1 MKNVFTKTIALMLAI
16 ISIFST
22 CAVLAP
28 VSALSNNVHDI
39 LFDWEYY
46 YAANSDVAKAFGR
59 DPAKLRWHYDNYG
72 KNEGRAPSKLFNPKE
87 YLALYSDLK
96 NHFRNDYKGAY
107 NHFVSYGIN
116 ESRQASSKFSVSIYK
131 ANYEDLRKAFG
142 NNNLLYLKHY
152 REYGEREGR
161 NAVKKISTTSNNRAN
176 GNTTVLSP
184 KPIIENGYYAVG
196 SGNYVWNVQFAPT
209 TGIGNFCL
217 DPLDYQ
223 AHEVFYIQYVA
234 SKNAYYITPIYRQGE
249 AAANALYGKDCS
261 VGSQMKLHPSNTSD
275 TASLWHITASN
286 QGFKFQNVASGL
298 YVTMNSSAK
307 TGTKLLLMRS
317 QNTRQGFNITKIS
330 DSKVKEIKNQS
341 AGLLSPIKGGLT
353 VTGSS
358 ATTNGY
364 KCDYKANGTP
374 IYAPCDGTVYL
385 KQTTAGGTLVS
396 YGNWV
401 DFRSSEGGYRIK
413 MAHLSS
419 LVGIESKKTSIASRR
434 LSSSQV
440 SGVTTATL
448 LTKQVK
454 KGELIGYS
462 GESGNAWGP
471 HLHIEVTKDGKALNP
486 QTAFVSW

>member
-1 MKNVFTKTIALMLAI
+1 
-16 ISIFST
+16 
-22 CAVLAP
+22 
-28 VSALSNNVHDI
+28 
-39 LFDWEYY
+39 
-46 YAANSDVAKAFGR
+46 
-59 DPAKLRWHYDNYG
+59 
-72 KNEGRAPSKLFNPKE
+72 
-87 YLALYSDLK
+87 
-96 NHFRNDYKGAY
+96 
-107 NHFVSYGIN
+107 
-116 ESRQASSKFSVSIYK
+116 
-131 ANYEDLRKAFG
+131 
-142 NNNLLYLKHY
+142 
-152 REYGEREGR
+152 
-161 NAVKKISTTSNNRAN
+161 
-176 GNTTVLSP
+176 
-184 KPIIENGYYAVG
+184 
-196 SGNYVWNVQFAPT
+196 
-209 TGIGNFCL
+209 
-217 DPLDYQ
+217 
-223 AHEVFYIQYVA
+223 
-234 SKNAYYITPIYRQGE
+234 
-249 AAANALYGKDCS
+249 
-261 VGSQMKLHPSNTSD
+261 
-275 TASLWHITASN
+275 
-286 QGFKFQNVASGL
+286 
-298 YVTMNSSAK
+298 MNSSAK